1 MSKKIEPP
9 LRKRSRVL
17 LIGTILL
24 CALSSCSQMGPR
36 FIEGSRT
43 DYNVAMGNT
52 ESEQILLNLVR
63 LRYGDAPYFLEA
75 TALNTQFLLAPSVN
89 AVSTFD
95 FDGGSIYSI
104 NGKLAYE
111 EKPTVTYSPLR
122 GEDFVRQILSRISLE
137 TILLLD
143 SSGWS
148 TERVIRLCVE
158 DINGIDNAAKASG
171 PTPSEPP
178 DISAFNELVTILASL
193 EANGGLSISE
203 SSNQDK
209 SPSYAVKFSP
219 EKEYASEIN
228 RLRQILG
235 ITGAS
240 KSHSKLVE
248 IGDQT
253 YKNAIEVQTR
263 SFMGVMYFLA
273 QSIEVPEEDINQ
285 QKVAITSLE
294 NGDSFNWGKVTG
306 KLARINSSS
315 SKPSNAAISVN
326 YRGWWFY
333 VADSDVATKATFQL
347 LGQLFALQ
355 SRDEKGSSPLLTL
368 PIGG

>member
-1 MSKKIEPP
+1 MFKRFEAPF
-9 LRKRSRVL
+9 RKSLKTL
-17 LIGTILL
+17 LTNTILL
-24 CALSSCSQMGPR
+24 CSLCSCSQMGPR

-75 TALNTQFLLAPSVN
+75 TALNTQFLLAPSVE
-89 AVSTFD
+89 AGSTFD
-95 FDGGSIYSI
+95 FDGASNYSI
-104 NGKLAYE
+104 RGKLAYE

-148 TERVIRLCVE
+148 IERVIRLCVE

-171 PTPSEPP
+171 PTPSNPP
-178 DISAFNELVTILASL
+178 DISDFNALVTSLASL
-193 EANGGLSISE
+193 EAKGGLSITE
-203 SSNQDK
+203 SSNQNK
-209 SPSYAVKFSP
+209 STKYSIQFSS
-219 EKEYASEIN
+219 KEEHTSEIK

-240 KSHSKLVE
+240 NSNPKLVE
-248 IGDQT
+248 IGDRN
-253 YKNAIEVQTR
+253 YKDAIAVQTR

-273 QSIEVPEEDINQ
+273 QSIIVPEEDINQ
-285 QKVAITSLE
+285 QKVATTPLE
-294 NGDSFNWGKVTG
+294 NGSSIDWREVTG
-306 KLARINSSS
+306 KLAVINSSS
-315 SKPSNAAISVN
+315 SKPSNAAIAVN

-333 VADSDVATKATFQL
+333 VADSDITTKATFQL

-355 SRDEKGSSPLLTL
+355 SRDKKGSSPLLTL

>member
-1 MSKKIEPP
+1 
-9 LRKRSRVL
+9 
-17 LIGTILL
+17 
-24 CALSSCSQMGPR
+24 MGPR

-75 TALNTQFLLAPSVN
+75 TALNTQFLLAPSVE
-89 AVSTFD
+89 AGSTFD
-95 FDGGSIYSI
+95 FDGASTYSLK
-104 NGKLAYE
+104 GKLAYE

-193 EANGGLSISE
+193 EAKGGLSITE
-203 SSNQDK
+203 SSNQAK
-209 SPSYAVKFSP
+209 STKYTVEFSP
-219 EKEYASEIN
+219 EREFASEIN
-228 RLRQILG
+228 KLRQVLG

-240 KSHSKLVE
+240 KSNPKLVE

-273 QSIEVPEEDINQ
+273 QAVVVPKEDINQ
-285 QKVAITSLE
+285 QKVATTSLE
-294 NGDSFNWGKVTG
+294 NGDSFDWEKVTG
-306 KLARINSSS
+306 KLAVINSSS
-315 SKPSNAAISVN
+315 SKPSNAAIAVN

-333 VADSDVATKATFQL
+333 VADSDVTTKATFQL

-355 SRDEKGSSPLLTL
+355 SRDKKGSSPLLTL

>member
-1 MSKKIEPP
+1 MFKIFETHF
-9 LRKRSRVL
+9 RKSLKTL
-17 LIGTILL
+17 LANTVLL

-75 TALNTQFLLAPSVN
+75 TALNTQFLLAPSVE
-89 AVSTFD
+89 AGSTFD
-95 FDGGSIYSI
+95 FDGASTYSLK
-104 NGKLAYE
+104 GKLAYE

-193 EANGGLSISE
+193 EAKGGLSITE
-203 SSNQDK
+203 SSNQTK
-209 SPSYAVKFSP
+209 STKYTVEFSP
-219 EKEYASEIN
+219 EKEFASEIN
-228 RLRQILG
+228 KLRQVLG
-235 ITGAS
+235 IVGATGS
-240 KSHSKLVE
+240 NPKLVE
-248 IGDQT
+248 IGDKT
-253 YKNAIEVQTR
+253 YKDAIEVQTR

-273 QSIEVPEEDINQ
+273 LSIEVPEEDVNQ
-285 QKVAITSLE
+285 QKVATTPLG
-294 NGDSFNWGKVTG
+294 NGDSFDWGKVTG
-306 KLARINSSS
+306 KLAKISSSS
-315 SKPSNAAISVN
+315 SKPSNAAIAVN

-333 VADSDVATKATFQL
+333 VADSDVTTKATFQL

-355 SRDEKGSSPLLTL
+355 SRDKKGSSPLLTL